1 MMSAKLATANLLKIK
16 EIFKFWNKAYEVVI
30 FVHDVTNKTLSCNSY
45 YIVNLVML
53 PNFSNSS
60 ISMREVIIASIT

>member
-53 PNFSNSS
+53 PNFSNSG
-60 ISMREVIIASIT
+60 ISMREVIIASII

>member
-30 FVHDVTNKTLSCNSY
+30 FVHRVTNKTLSCNSY

-60 ISMREVIIASIT
+60 ISMREVIIASII

>member
-30 FVHDVTNKTLSCNSY
+30 FVHHVTNKTLSCNSY

-60 ISMREVIIASIT
+60 ISMREVIIASII